1 MKVIIG
7 NDHTGLEMKNAIV
20 KYLTDQKHQVID
32 LGTNSDAAVDY
43 PDLGQA
49 FGEKVMQEKDS
60 FGIVICGTGIGI
72 SIAANKVKGIRAALC
87 NETNLAKLAREHN
100 NANVLALGA
109 RVIAI
114 QNAIWIVETFL
125 NTNFDAGRHAL
136 RVDKLNKL

>member
-7 NDHTGLEMKNAIV
+7 NDHTGVEMKNAIV
-20 KYLTDQKHQVID
+20 KYLTDQKHQVIN

-49 FGEKVMQEKDS
+49 VGEKVMQEKDS
-60 FGIVICGTGIGI
+60 LGIVICGTGIGI
-72 SIAANKVKGIRAALC
+72 SIAANKVKGVRAALC

-125 NTNFDAGRHAL
+125 NTSFDAGRHAL
-136 RVDKLNKL
+136 RIDKLNKL

>member
-7 NDHTGLEMKNAIV
+7 NDHTGVEMKNAIV
-20 KYLTDQKHQVID
+20 KYLTDQKHQVIN

-43 PDLGQA
+43 PDLGQEV
-49 FGEKVMQEKDS
+49 GEKVMQEKDS
-60 FGIVICGTGIGI
+60 LGIVICGTGIGI
-72 SIAANKVKGIRAALC
+72 SIAANKVKGVRAALC

-125 NTNFDAGRHAL
+125 NTSFDAGRHAL
-136 RVDKLNKL
+136 RIDKLNKL

>member
-7 NDHTGLEMKNAIV
+7 NDHTGVEMKNALV
-20 KYLTDQKHQVID
+20 NYLTDHNYQVIN
-32 LGTNSDAAVDY
+32 LGTDSSVAVDY

-49 FGEKVMQEKDS
+49 VGEKVMQEKDS
-60 FGIVICGTGIGI
+60 LGIVICGTGIGI

-87 NETNLAKLAREHN
+87 NEVILAKLAREHN

-109 RVIAI
+109 RVIAN

-125 NTNFDAGRHAL
+125 NTIFDAGRHAL